1 MKTKNAIFLASLTL
15 LFVIISPFTVLSAQG
30 EKSVPMQ
37 VTRTVWGQDPENP
50 SKAYPGDT
58 GVSLTVEVQNL
69 SPDETIKGISA
80 VLLLEDGLITDLYGN
95 PNATATGKPT
105 VGEILNP
112 TDEIAPKGFFT
123 LTFTLDIDENTVP
136 GTYKY
141 NMTVNYSVKQNNDYT
156 EGTPQRLVV
165 QLIISK
171 IESTIT
177 VSVSPGTVRKGE
189 LIRISGSIQPARDNT
204 TVTLIYHSP
213 DGSMFNRTV
222 RTSGDGSFTESYR
235 PEVEGVWSVNA
246 SWVGDEKYVGDSA
259 SISFEVR
266 LPVSITVVTSNVRL
280 TAGVDNPFNIT
291 VQNSGDVAVSAL
303 EMILNVPAP
312 LVVHGENRWNLN
324 YLGPGNSTFI
334 HVKVYVP
341 PSSIGSTYSG
351 SLSLNYRDDYGET
364 QSETHQ
370 IGLIT
375 VGRIELVAYGESIN
389 PQPAWNGSKVE
400 ITTTLLNKGN
410 TPAMYVN
417 ASILPNPVLRLTTE
431 SSSYIGEVDENSQ
444 APFTL
449 AAYVK
454 NNVTTGVY
462 PVKIGITY
470 RDDQYVN
477 HYMEVHMKMFV
488 EARGTESSSTE
499 KQTGSEDLVEV
510 GLVLATVAAAS
521 VVIFLLYR
529 RHQSRQKEVKNLG

>member
-1 MKTKNAIFLASLTL
+1 
-15 LFVIISPFTVLSAQG
+15 
-30 EKSVPMQ
+30 
-37 VTRTVWGQDPENP
+37 
-50 SKAYPGDT
+50 
-58 GVSLTVEVQNL
+58 
-69 SPDETIKGISA
+69 
-80 VLLLEDGLITDLYGN
+80 
-95 PNATATGKPT
+95 
-105 VGEILNP
+105 
-112 TDEIAPKGFFT
+112 
-123 LTFTLDIDENTVP
+123 
-136 GTYKY
+136 
-141 NMTVNYSVKQNNDYT
+141 VNYSVKQNNDYT

-246 SWVGDEKYVGDSA
+246 SWVGDEKYIGDSA

-370 IGLIT
+370 IGD
-375 VGRIELVAYGESIN
+375 N
-389 PQPAWNGSKVE
+389 H
-400 ITTTLLNKGN
+400 
-410 TPAMYVN
+410 N
-417 ASILPNPVLRLTTE
+417 A
-431 SSSYIGEVDENSQ
+431 
-444 APFTL
+444 A
-449 AAYVK
+449 
-454 NNVTTGVY
+454 
-462 PVKIGITY
+462 
-470 RDDQYVN
+470 
-477 HYMEVHMKMFV
+477 
-488 EARGTESSSTE
+488 
-499 KQTGSEDLVEV
+499 
-510 GLVLATVAAAS
+510 
-521 VVIFLLYR
+521 
-529 RHQSRQKEVKNLG
+529 